1 VKIAIIGSGISS
13 LTAGYLLSNL
23 HDIQV
28 FEADNR
34 IGGHTATKH
43 IEFAGESHA
52 IDTGFIVY
60 NDWTYPNFIQAAAKA
75 HQDAETRTND
85 AKVKAQ
91 AAVKNQKDAE
101 DRAVAA
107 AESARQVSEQNAK
120 ATATKAKGNSDKAA
134 KDADETEKKGKGK
147 PGGD

>member
-1 VKIAIIGSGISS
+1 
-13 LTAGYLLSNL
+13 
-23 HDIQV
+23 
-28 FEADNR
+28 
-34 IGGHTATKH
+34 
-43 IEFAGESHA
+43 
-52 IDTGFIVY
+52 
-60 NDWTYPNFIQAAAKA
+60 
-75 HQDAETRTND
+75 
-85 AKVKAQ
+85 
-91 AAVKNQKDAE
+91 VKNQKDAE